1 MKSFIMWTAWLGLL
15 AVWIQTLVASLVLN
29 NDVMP
34 MVMAVVV
41 GALLYILYFAE
52 GLELAVADLRDKEPS
67 QISDPRTRAVL
78 GEMQARSEFF
88 FSQRQIFVVSIIT
101 FVSLTLDYE
110 GLFVW
115 PLGWIHNPKLSFLF
129 GLSFVT
135 LSILWFCQ
143 VAPKR
148 LAIIDSERFLSQ
160 SLFVWPLVR
169 AIGYLGLVAPVEQ
182 IVSAG
187 RKMLG
192 YENARLLLP
201 SPVNLYDQAAQR
213 YGVAVDNLH
222 VHVHLKADGTATIR
236 KRFVLLYSHG
246 NITQFGGSVEP
257 GFSGPAHVESL
268 SIHPLYLGTMAA
280 RESLREVHI
289 DLDALSEQSPE
300 TLSRTSTTTI
310 FSDNLLST
318 IPVEASYFGAG
329 AWSLNIGMPLPEGL
343 SGSDPQSS
351 KVAVMVCEVLATC
364 SEGVFNTESDDFW
377 IERFDLP
384 CRRFQL
390 SVTSDAERGIVP
402 VLGRCTVGLG
412 DLSSA
417 FESEQRRVD
426 HVFLPNTKRS
436 VQFLSYPA
444 QGAVYKVAIQFLHVT
459 ASTARASSSSAK
471 WLLLPEAQQ
480 TPDNR
485 SIN

>member
-1 MKSFIMWTAWLGLL
+1 MH
-15 AVWIQTLVASLVLN
+15 
-29 NDVMP
+29 D
-34 MVMAVVV
+34 
-41 GALLYILYFAE
+41 
-52 GLELAVADLRDKEPS
+52 
-67 QISDPRTRAVL
+67 
-78 GEMQARSEFF
+78 
-88 FSQRQIFVVSIIT
+88 
-101 FVSLTLDYE
+101 
-110 GLFVW
+110 
-115 PLGWIHNPKLSFLF
+115 
-129 GLSFVT
+129 
-135 LSILWFCQ
+135 
-143 VAPKR
+143 
-148 LAIIDSERFLSQ
+148 
-160 SLFVWPLVR
+160 
-169 AIGYLGLVAPVEQ
+169 
-182 IVSAG
+182 
-187 RKMLG
+187 
-192 YENARLLLP
+192 
-201 SPVNLYDQAAQR
+201 
-213 YGVAVDNLH
+213 
-222 VHVHLKADGTATIR
+222 
-236 KRFVLLYSHG
+236 
-246 NITQFGGSVEP
+246 
-257 GFSGPAHVESL
+257 
-268 SIHPLYLGTMAA
+268 
-280 RESLREVHI
+280 
-289 DLDALSEQSPE
+289 DLDALSEQSHE

-343 SGSDPQSS
+343 SDGDPHSS

-417 FESEQRRVD
+417 FESEQQRVD

-471 WLLLPEAQQ
+471 WLLLPETQQ